1 MKAVIQRVLWAE
13 VQTDD
18 RIVGRIG
25 RGLLVYT
32 AVGPGD
38 TSRDAT
44 DLAKKIVHLR
54 IFQDEHGKMNLSVR
68 DVRGGILAVSNFA
81 PAGRHAQRPPAGVR
95 RGGAGGASA
104 AAPRRVRRGAEGGD
118 GAGGVRN
125 LRREHDRAERGRGPG
140 ERYRGHAARDQ
151 GQRRAGPW
159 RRTTRSDILTF
170 SNPSDG

>member
-68 DVRGGILAVSNFA
+68 DVRGGILAVSNFTLLA
-81 PAGRHAQRPPAGVR
+81 DTRRKAAGRRSTGR
-95 RGGAGGASA
+95 R
-104 AAPRRVRRGAEGGD
+104 RRSKRSGSTTSSSRR
-118 GAGGVRN
+118 
-125 LRREHDRAERGRGPG
+125 
-140 ERYRGHAARDQ
+140 
-151 GQRRAGPW
+151 
-159 RRTTRSDILTF
+159 
-170 SNPSDG
+170 